1 MNPCTVNLFEHL
13 LCARHSVRKKTCIRH
28 SCSNYRGDT
37 DNFSIADLR
46 TEVTPLDPKLSG
58 EEVLTESLKR
68 CAYSYQG
75 NKLVTKSKD

>member
-1 MNPCTVNLFEHL
+1 MPDTMLG
-13 LCARHSVRKKTCIRH
+13 KKTCIRH
-28 SCSNYRGDT
+28 SCSNYRGVP

-46 TEVTPLDPKLSG
+46 TEVAPLYPKLSG
-58 EEVLTESLKR
+58 EEVLTERLKR